1 MCVRGVRGASV
12 CGVCVYVCVCMCVCV
27 CVCVCLCV
35 CVRTEV
41 VILRMLVYPFGFE
54 QLPAREKVFVNICVT
69 SKKKNVKLLFAS
81 LTPSSLL
88 SCVPTWGSVVSRV
101 WTVNISNTYVINSDV
116 SFFAKQHA
124 HGQTAR
130 ITHSCSVRDSPPD
143 KLEVSLSVRAPR

>member
-27 CVCVCLCV
+27 CVCVCLCL

-69 SKKKNVKLLFAS
+69 PKKKIGIIIRFTDPFIIIVMCAY
-81 LTPSSLL
+81 
-88 SCVPTWGSVVSRV
+88 VRVS
-101 WTVNISNTYVINSDV
+101 
-116 SFFAKQHA
+116 
-124 HGQTAR
+124 G
-130 ITHSCSVRDSPPD
+130 ITGLDCEHLKHLCHQF
-143 KLEVSLSVRAPR
+143 